1 MSDSEEGSNENNR
14 SNGNNGNNVSF
25 DNPLRGYSRRHSYYD
40 NAFNMDFEYSYLEL
54 MGNYGTFVSRTHEM
68 YSNMETCISSMI
80 EIQNER
86 RLSINRRREQTH
98 NNRSIR
104 EQQHLVTNE
113 NNEHNYILSDSHA
126 SHASHAAPNDDGDET
141 RTNHPPVN
149 QNNNNSTRETGT
161 GAGIGAGIGAETG
174 TGTGTGTGRRPLFD
188 IGSVI
193 YSIPRTVL
201 LNPSPNTNTN
211 TNTNTNLNNSMFSR
225 RRRSGG
231 LTISEIE
238 ENTEIITYGSIP
250 SNYIL
255 NTECP
260 ITRETFT
267 PESVVLNLKHCRHCF
282 VPFRMMT
289 WLETHS
295 TCPLCRANVVRV
307 ETPQTNTTANNTATN
322 NTEDGTNTGT
332 NTGTNAGTNTNDN
345 IDNLNISNIFNNL
358 IQNSNNDFNNLSID
372 SLNDNS
378 IMFSFDLPSEQVNR
392 QNSENNPFIIPQIER
407 LMADTLSR
415 NIFNRST
422 STYGGTSNTNT
433 NTNATNTNSREEE
446 EDEHYP
452 EVD

>member
-1 MSDSEEGSNENNR
+1 M
-14 SNGNNGNNVSF
+14 
-25 DNPLRGYSRRHSYYD
+25 L
-40 NAFNMDFEYSYLEL
+40 
-54 MGNYGTFVSRTHEM
+54 
-68 YSNMETCISSMI
+68 
-80 EIQNER
+80 
-86 RLSINRRREQTH
+86 
-98 NNRSIR
+98 
-104 EQQHLVTNE
+104 
-113 NNEHNYILSDSHA
+113 
-126 SHASHAAPNDDGDET
+126 
-141 RTNHPPVN
+141 
-149 QNNNNSTRETGT
+149 
-161 GAGIGAGIGAETG
+161 
-174 TGTGTGTGRRPLFD
+174 
-188 IGSVI
+188 
-193 YSIPRTVL
+193 
-201 LNPSPNTNTN
+201 
-211 TNTNTNLNNSMFSR
+211 SR
-225 RRRSGG
+225 RRRNGG

-238 ENTEIITYGSIP
+238 ENTEIMTYGSIP

-267 PESVVLNLKHCRHCF
+267 PESVVLTLKQCRHCF

-307 ETPQTNTTANNTATN
+307 ETPQTNTASNNTTTN
-322 NTEDGTNTGT
+322 NTEDRTNTGT
-332 NTGTNAGTNTNDN
+332 NTNNN

-378 IMFSFDLPSEQVNR
+378 IMFSFDLPSSQVTG

-415 NIFNRST
+415 NIFNNGT
-422 STYGGTSNTNT
+422 STYGLTPNTSNNTNT
-433 NTNATNTNSREEE
+433 NTTTTTNTTNNTTTNTTNNSTNNTNNTNNGQE

>member
-1 MSDSEEGSNENNR
+1 MSDSEEGN
-14 SNGNNGNNVSF
+14 NGNNTSNVSF

-54 MGNYGTFVSRTHEM
+54 MSNYGTFVSRTHEM
-68 YSNMETCISSMI
+68 YSNMETCISSII
-80 EIQNER
+80 ETQNER
-86 RLSINRRREQTH
+86 RMSVNRRRERIR
-98 NNRSIR
+98 NNRIIR
-104 EQQHLVTNE
+104 EQQHLVTND
-113 NNEHNYILSDSHA
+113 NNEHNSILSDSHESHA
-126 SHASHAAPNDDGDET
+126 SHASHASLNNNGDET
-141 RTNHPPVN
+141 RTNHPPAN
-149 QNNNNSTRETGT
+149 QNNNNNNSIR
-161 GAGIGAGIGAETG
+161 GAGAGVGAGAEAGAG
-174 TGTGTGTGRRPLFD
+174 AGRRPLFD

-211 TNTNTNLNNSMFSR
+211 TNTNTNLNNSMLSR
-225 RRRSGG
+225 RRRNGG

-267 PESVVLNLKHCRHCF
+267 PESVVLNLKQCRHCF

-307 ETPQTNTTANNTATN
+307 ETPQTNTAANNGATNNTATN
-322 NTEDGTNTGT
+322 NTTTNNTAT
-332 NTGTNAGTNTNDN
+332 NNTDDRTNTNNNIDN

-358 IQNSNNDFNNLSID
+358 LQNSNNDFNNLSID

-378 IMFSFDLPSEQVNR
+378 IMFSFDLPSSQVNE
-392 QNSENNPFIIPQIER
+392 QNSDNNPFSIPQIER

-422 STYGGTSNTNT
+422 STSGAAPTNT
-433 NTNATNTNSREEE
+433 NTNNGQE